1 MNTRAGRSKSFCLI
15 ILGLL
20 VVAVLVGRQFFAP
33 SVTPPAAPSPEAA
46 VPAEPSAPTGV
57 TPLTA
62 PPVAPVE
69 PPPKTVLQ
77 RLVSHDTNVFKLSP
91 AEVQKFLTRNAS
103 NAESLLAAFNVT
115 SDKEHLREA
124 LRLHP
129 TNALVLATALA
140 VGVRPEERR
149 ELLEQFKQ
157 AAPENPLADYLSA
170 RDHLK
175 NRQPVL
181 ALEDFRAASGKAA
194 LQDFTVE
201 RVQGLEEM
209 YLGAGYSVAE
219 AKALAMSSL
228 QMPAFRHLR
237 ELGRDLSALQQEYVN
252 AGDTASAEALTKMGL
267 GLAAHVANGGAGT
280 LLGQM
285 IGGVL
290 EREFLNG
297 LDPAVSY
304 DFLAQPA
311 GERLAQLREQDRA
324 IRASAQFYDQWIRS
338 ANDAQ
343 LVSYFDRM
351 KLYGETAALQWAR
364 NQVTDE
370 TPAP

>member
-1 MNTRAGRSKSFCLI
+1 MNTPAGRSTKFCLI
-15 ILGLL
+15 LFGFLA
-20 VVAVLVGRQFFAP
+20 VAVLVGRQFFAP
-33 SVTPPAAPSPEAA
+33 SVTPPAA

-57 TPLTA
+57 TPLISPPAA
-62 PPVAPVE
+62 PAE

-91 AEVQKFLTRNAS
+91 AEVQKFLTQNAS
-103 NAESLLAAFNVT
+103 NAECLLAAFNVT

-124 LRLHP
+124 RRRHP

-149 ELLEQFKQ
+149 ELIEQFKR

-175 NRQPVL
+175 NRQPEL

-194 LQDFTVE
+194 LQDFTIK
-201 RVQGLEEM
+201 RVQGVEEM
-209 YLGAGYSVAE
+209 YLGAGYSAAE
-219 AKALAMSSL
+219 AKALAMSGVQL
-228 QMPAFRHLR
+228 PTFRHLR
-237 ELGRDLSALQQEYVN
+237 ELGRDLSALQREY
-252 AGDTASAEALTKMGL
+252 ASADDTASAEALTKMGL
-267 GLAAHVANGGAGT
+267 GLAAHVSNGQAGT

-297 LDPAVSY
+297 LDPAASY
-304 DFLAQPA
+304 DFLALPV

-324 IRASAQFYDQWIRS
+324 IRASAQFFEQWMRS

-343 LVSYFDRM
+343 VVSYFDRL
-351 KLYGETAALQWAR
+351 KLYGETAALQWAK
-364 NQVTDE
+364 NQVTDDAA
-370 TPAP
+370 AP